1 MKSIYELI
9 DIEDSGIKVVN
20 EMVAGAE
27 HCVEILPPSKDRVEV
42 LESLQVSTRSVLGA
56 IAYETGGILIDNG
69 WIRFFGSGH
78 ERLSRNLTDW
88 NRSAHYLLVANDVVG
103 GFFAINGGGLGADV
117 GNIYYWSPD
126 SIHWEGLE
134 IGFADFFQWSATK
147 RINEFYASLG
157 KERFQKTYSLIAT
170 DKCLSF
176 YPFLW
181 AKEGSIEISSVK
193 VVSVDEMYRLKLEL
207 LTSVS

>member
-88 NRSAHYLLVANDVVG
+88 NRSAHYLLVSNDVVG

-126 SIHWEGLE
+126 
-134 IGFADFFQWSATK
+134 
-147 RINEFYASLG
+147 
-157 KERFQKTYSLIAT
+157 
-170 DKCLSF
+170 
-176 YPFLW
+176 
-181 AKEGSIEISSVK
+181 
-193 VVSVDEMYRLKLEL
+193 
-207 LTSVS
+207 